1 MRVTFQKGAE
11 LGRVQLM
18 LQIIEIE
25 DLFVTTTSTT
35 GKSQYILVII
45 GDIIWEL
52 NIGTSRKRLFLSLL
66 ITR

>member
-25 DLFVTTTSTT
+25 DLFVSTTSTT

-45 GDIIWEL
+45 EDIIWEL
-52 NIGTSRKRLFLSLL
+52 NIGTSRKRLLLSLL
-66 ITR
+66 ISR